1 MSKKIDDFFNAYPG
15 LDLIQNP
22 KKCRRTKWFGR
33 ENDNGNGNGNG
44 KGKGDDNQNENKFT
58 GIDTVELYK
67 KEMIKHLESF
77 TIPLAKH
84 KKSDCLNNLLEAGYH
99 YFLNK
104 SAIRFSDLEKKIDS
118 GGSSVQD
125 NVLSGGKVENVDLDD
140 QNNII
145 SEVLNDIIESI
156 SS

>member
-22 KKCRRTKWFGR
+22 KKCRRAKWFGR
-33 ENDNGNGNGNG
+33 ENGTGNGNPT
-44 KGKGDDNQNENKFT
+44 ETKFKT
-58 GIDTVELYK
+58 LDSVDTVELYK
-67 KEMIKHLESF
+67 KEMLKHLESF